1 MIFHCYVSSLEDK
14 PIGKHGVMFELHCS
28 CPGIRDGTKNASP
41 GHSRELPSLV
51 FVGKAPKSRVS
62 RNLTKVDAD
71 VAMVEKHSQRM
82 RLSLR
87 TVDEDHLAI

>member
-1 MIFHCYVSSLEDK
+1 MALIS
-14 PIGKHGVMFELHCS
+14 
-28 CPGIRDGTKNASP
+28 SP

-71 VAMVEKHSQRM
+71 VAMVEKHSLHASFVKDR
-82 RLSLR
+82 
-87 TVDEDHLAI
+87 